1 MIFSVDFDFLNCVVL
16 CVISG
21 LIILGVPSDCAPPGA
36 VRCSTDITSHE
47 LPGQFKSPNLVIY
60 KFGDAK

>member
-21 LIILGVPSDCAPPGA
+21 LIILGVPSDCAPPGGTTP
-36 VRCSTDITSHE
+36 V
-47 LPGQFKSPNLVIY
+47 QVVIHCI
-60 KFGDAK
+60 FT